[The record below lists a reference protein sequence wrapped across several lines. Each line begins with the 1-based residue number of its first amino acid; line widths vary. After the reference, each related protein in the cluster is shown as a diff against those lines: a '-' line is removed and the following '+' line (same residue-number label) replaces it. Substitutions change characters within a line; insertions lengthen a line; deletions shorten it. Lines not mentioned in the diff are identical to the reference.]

1 MNWTAINDLSL
12 NWVDWVIIVVLTLS
26 TLISLW
32 RGFVREALSLAAW
45 VVAFLAAS
53 VFADPLAALLSDIIK
68 NVTGRYIVAYVVLFV
83 GVLVL
88 GTIINAL
95 MARLIRVSGL
105 SGLDRLLGTIFGF
118 TRGLIIVLVVV
129 FIAQELLPMQDQRA
143 LLESD
148 LMPHLEMVAQW
159 LRTAFTDL
167 NAGWKNGISI

>member
-1 MNWTAINDLSL
+1 VNWAAINDLSL

-53 VFADPLAALLSDIIK
+53 VFADPVAALLSDIIK

-88 GTIINAL
+88 GTMVNAL
-95 MARLIRVSGL
+95 MAKLIRVSGL

-167 NAGWKNGISI
+167 NTGWKNGISI

>member
-1 MNWTAINDLSL
+1 VNWAAINDLSL
-12 NWVDWVIIVVLTLS
+12 NWVDWVIIVVLMLS

-53 VFADPLAALLSDIIK
+53 VFADPVAALLSDIIK

-88 GTIINAL
+88 GTIVNAL
-95 MARLIRVSGL
+95 MAKLIRVSGL

-148 LMPHLEMVAQW
+148 FMPHLEMVAQW

-167 NAGWKNGISI
+167 NTGWKNGISI

>member
-1 MNWTAINDLSL
+1 MNWAAINDLSL

-53 VFADPLAALLSDIIK
+53 VFADPVAALLSDIIK

-88 GTIINAL
+88 GTIVNAL
-95 MARLIRVSGL
+95 MAKLIRVSGL

-118 TRGLIIVLVVV
+118 TRGLIIMLVVV

-159 LRTAFTDL
+159 LRTAFADL
-167 NAGWKNGISI
+167 NTGWKNGISI